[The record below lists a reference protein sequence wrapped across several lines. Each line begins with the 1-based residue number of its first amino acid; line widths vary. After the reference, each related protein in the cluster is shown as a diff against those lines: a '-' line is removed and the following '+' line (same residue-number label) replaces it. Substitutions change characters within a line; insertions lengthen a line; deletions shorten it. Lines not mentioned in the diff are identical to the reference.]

1 MKFALKA
8 VTFGV
13 LTAGSTMVMA
23 EDAPSFYGITATG
36 SVAATTDYRFRG
48 ITQSSNNPAIQGGF
62 TFSHKSGAY
71 VALWGSSVDFNTP
84 GVSTETDISLG
95 YTNTLKLSD
104 TLAPTYDVGVIR
116 YGYIGSDSKF
126 TNPYNGDTGF
136 DFTEFYGKL
145 TFADS
150 LFKGDALSVG
160 VNYSN
165 DYWGHS
171 DEFWYFNVGYSAPI
185 ADTGFTGLASVGYN
199 KLQNTR
205 QFLQNL
211 PANDVLLTGSRGTGK
226 SSIVRALLTEYKDQ
240 GLRLIEIERDDL
252 SDLPEIQKLIQK
264 RPEKFI
270 VYCDDLAFNAEDENY
285 RSLKSVLDGS
295 LQSGSSNFIIYATSN
310 RRHLLPEFMHEN
322 TPVTRVDVP
331 QYTELHPQEAIE
343 EKISLSDRFGMWLSF
358 YPMDQNLYLTIVE
371 HYLAKTD
378 MPMNDEAHAEALRW
392 CQARGQRSGRA
403 AYQFSKHWIGSQ
415 QLKAL

>member
-1 MKFALKA
+1 MATIDLPDNILQVLSTVLQQLQQNLPELKQETNFEA
-8 VTFGV
+8 SAYKWQNQQLKTIQQPKKIY
-13 LTAGSTMVMA
+13 L
-23 EDAPSFYGITATG
+23 DDLKGIEK
-36 SVAATTDYRFRG
+36 
-48 ITQSSNNPAIQGGF
+48 Q
-62 TFSHKSGAY
+62 K
-71 VALWGSSVDFNTP
+71 
-84 GVSTETDISLG
+84 E
-95 YTNTLKLSD
+95 K
-104 TLAPTYDVGVIR
+104 VI
-116 YGYIGSDSKF
+116 
-126 TNPYNGDTGF
+126 
-136 DFTEFYGKL
+136 
-145 TFADS
+145 
-150 LFKGDALSVG
+150 
-160 VNYSN
+160 
-165 DYWGHS
+165 
-171 DEFWYFNVGYSAPI
+171 
-185 ADTGFTGLASVGYN
+185 
-199 KLQNTR
+199 QNTR
-205 QFLQNL
+205 QFLKGL

-226 SSIVRALLTEYKDQ
+226 SSIVRALLTEYESE

-252 SDLPEIQKLIQK
+252 ADLPMIQKLIEN

-322 TPVTRVDVP
+322 TPVTRMDVP

-358 YPMDQNLYLTIVE
+358 YPMDQNLYLEIVQ
-371 HYLAKTD
+371 HYLAKAGMSMTD
-378 MPMNDEAHAEALRW
+378 EVRAEALRW

>member
-1 MKFALKA
+1 MLDLK
-8 VTFGV
+8 
-13 LTAGSTMVMA
+13 
-23 EDAPSFYGITATG
+23 GIE
-36 SVAATTDYRFRG
+36 RQKEK
-48 ITQSSNNPAIQGGF
+48 II
-62 TFSHKSGAY
+62 
-71 VALWGSSVDFNTP
+71 
-84 GVSTETDISLG
+84 
-95 YTNTLKLSD
+95 
-104 TLAPTYDVGVIR
+104 
-116 YGYIGSDSKF
+116 
-126 TNPYNGDTGF
+126 
-136 DFTEFYGKL
+136 
-145 TFADS
+145 
-150 LFKGDALSVG
+150 
-160 VNYSN
+160 
-165 DYWGHS
+165 
-171 DEFWYFNVGYSAPI
+171 
-185 ADTGFTGLASVGYN
+185 
-199 KLQNTR
+199 QNTR

-371 HYLAKTD
+371 HYLAKAD
-378 MPMNDEAHAEALRW
+378 MPMNDEARAEALRW

>member
-1 MKFALKA
+1 MTNLTLPENILQTLSTVLQQVQQFLPELKQQ
-8 VTFGV
+8 TDF
-13 LTAGSTMVMA
+13 S
-23 EDAPSFYGITATG
+23 APAYKWQDKQLKPIFEPKQIYLDDLKGIE
-36 SVAATTDYRFRG
+36 RQKEK
-48 ITQSSNNPAIQGGF
+48 IIQ
-62 TFSHKSGAY
+62 
-71 VALWGSSVDFNTP
+71 
-84 GVSTETDISLG
+84 
-95 YTNTLKLSD
+95 NTL
-104 TLAPTYDVGVIR
+104 
-116 YGYIGSDSKF
+116 
-126 TNPYNGDTGF
+126 
-136 DFTEFYGKL
+136 
-145 TFADS
+145 
-150 LFKGDALSVG
+150 
-160 VNYSN
+160 
-165 DYWGHS
+165 
-171 DEFWYFNVGYSAPI
+171 
-185 ADTGFTGLASVGYN
+185 
-199 KLQNTR
+199 

-358 YPMDQNLYLTIVE
+358 YPMDQNLYLTIVD
-371 HYLAKTD
+371 HYLAKAD